1 MSPVTDAV
9 AQSAELGWVLG
20 AMTVA
25 FFTAFVGWTL
35 WAWWP
40 ANRAGLDAA
49 ALLPLE
55 DSQ

>member
-1 MSPVTDAV
+1 VSPVTDAV

-20 AMTVA
+20 VMTVT
-25 FFTAFVGWTL
+25 FFAAFVGWTL

-40 ANRAGLDAA
+40 ANRARLDAA

-55 DSQ
+55 DSP

>member
-1 MSPVTDAV
+1 VSPVTDAV
-9 AQSAELGWVLG
+9 AQSAQLGWVLG
-20 AMTVA
+20 LMTVA
-25 FFTAFVGWTL
+25 FFATFVGWTL

-40 ANRAGLDAA
+40 SNRARLDAA

>member
-25 FFTAFVGWTL
+25 FFPAFVGWTL